1 MKKQMLRQG
10 RHGDVY
16 LTAVAEAPDFSAMKP
31 VDHGRVAEGE
41 VTGHSHRLVGD
52 AQLFERNGEMWIRT
66 GPKESAIIHKEHARI
81 DLPKDSALKVTIQ
94 REMGW
99 EGPQNVLD

>member
-1 MKKQMLRQG
+1 MKKQMKNQA

-16 LTAVAEAPDFSAMKP
+16 LTRAEEAPDFSQMK
-31 VDHGRVAEGE
+31 VVSHGRVAEGE

-66 GPKESAIIHKEHARI
+66 GPKESAIIHQEHNRI
-81 DLPKDSALKVTIQ
+81 DLPKDSALRVTIQ
-94 REMGW
+94 REMDW
-99 EGPQNVLD
+99 EGPRNVAD